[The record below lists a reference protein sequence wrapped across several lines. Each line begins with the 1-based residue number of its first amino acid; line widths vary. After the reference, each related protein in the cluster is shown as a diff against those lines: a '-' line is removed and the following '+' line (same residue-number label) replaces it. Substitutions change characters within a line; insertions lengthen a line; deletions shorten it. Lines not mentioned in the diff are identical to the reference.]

1 MRLDIVITVTAR
13 WYIIRPGDVSVL
25 QAIFAIVLAD
35 DYDQR
40 VVAFAKPSMVPAM
53 IGEGEVIW
61 RLTAYNHDK
70 KND

>member
-13 WYIIRPGDVSVL
+13 WYITRPEDVSVL
-25 QAIFAIVLAD
+25 QAIFVIVLAD

-40 VVAFAKPSMVPAM
+40 VVAFAKPSMALAV

-61 RLTAYNHDK
+61 RMTAYNYRK